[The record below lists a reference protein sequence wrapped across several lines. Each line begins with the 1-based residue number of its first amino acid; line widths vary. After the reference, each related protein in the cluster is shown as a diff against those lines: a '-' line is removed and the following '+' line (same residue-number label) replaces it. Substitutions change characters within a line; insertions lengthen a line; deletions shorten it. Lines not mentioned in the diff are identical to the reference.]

1 MTPPDIQDPGV
12 AGFEIKV
19 GGAAVDASV
28 AAAVVDIVVDGQL
41 RLPDRLSLRLADDTL
56 AILDA
61 QTFTV
66 GAAIQVTLAAAYADD
81 GGQVFDGQ
89 ITTLA
94 PEFASGLATVRVVA
108 LDRGCLLQRGP
119 RTASYQQMSYGSIA
133 LSLASKAGLAAGTI
147 EDGPTLPFVQQS
159 NETDWDFLWRL
170 ALEADLEVKA
180 EGQKLHFRAAGGAA
194 GSPVALEFGETL
206 HAFTP
211 RLTAVQQVDSVTV
224 RGWDAASAQAIVATA
239 TPGATQS
246 TPGISRDDVAA
257 TLGSGTAMIVDHPV
271 ADQGH
276 ATAIAESTAARV
288 ANLYVEGE
296 GRVDGMPS
304 LAPGATVHISGVGA
318 SFSGTYAVSGVRHV
332 LRAETGYDTF
342 FEIAGRED
350 RSLLGLTGSGA
361 RAGAGEGG
369 WMHRIVVGL
378 VTNNEDPDGIGR
390 VRVKYPVLDDST
402 EGWWARLVIP
412 GAGPGRGIVA
422 VPLVGDEV
430 LVAFEHGSEQHPYV
444 LGSVYNGTA
453 KPATL
458 ATTDGTF
465 SAHSDK
471 DVKVSA
477 TGGMTLSSDGD
488 ALLTTKPGGDGAPGN
503 VTVDSKGDLTL
514 AGATKLTASAGTEAK
529 ISATSQMTLSGGTK
543 LALDA

>member
-1 MTPPDIQDPGV
+1 
-12 AGFEIKV
+12 
-19 GGAAVDASV
+19 
-28 AAAVVDIVVDGQL
+28 
-41 RLPDRLSLRLADDTL
+41 
-56 AILDA
+56 
-61 QTFTV
+61 
-66 GAAIQVTLAAAYADD
+66 
-81 GGQVFDGQ
+81 
-89 ITTLA
+89 
-94 PEFASGLATVRVVA
+94 
-108 LDRGCLLQRGP
+108 
-119 RTASYQQMSYGSIA
+119 
-133 LSLASKAGLAAGTI
+133 
-147 EDGPTLPFVQQS
+147 
-159 NETDWDFLWRL
+159 
-170 ALEADLEVKA
+170 
-180 EGQKLHFRAAGGAA
+180 
-194 GSPVALEFGETL
+194 
-206 HAFTP
+206 
-211 RLTAVQQVDSVTV
+211 VTV

-246 TPGISRDDVAA
+246 TPGISRDDVAS

-276 ATAIAESTAARV
+276 ATAIAESTASRV

-318 SFSGTYAVSGVRHV
+318 SFSGTYALSGVRHV

-350 RSLLGLTGSGA
+350 RSLLGLAGSGA
-361 RAGAGEGG
+361 RGGAGEGG

-378 VTNNEDPDGIGR
+378 VTNNEDPDGLGR
-390 VRVKYPVLDDST
+390 VRVKYPVLDDGT

-412 GAGPGRGIVA
+412 GAGQGRGIVA

-514 AGATKLTASAGTEAK
+514 AGATKLTASAGTEAA
-529 ISATSQMTLSGGTK
+529 ISAQAQMTLSGGTK
-543 LALDA
+543 LALDASGEVTISGQAITISGTSVRLSGSGMVQVSGATVMLG